1 MRRGPSDK
9 SILVHKNPRR
19 VKTTLYF
26 SEKTTQTLVQKYIVN
41 DSKNKKYLTSLTKWR
56 IRKKIFILFLNF
68 ENRFFLKAIVSF
80 FRFSTLLRNY
90 QYFFRGGGRASMA
103 ESKVMF
109 PTMVYLGIF
118 TLTHIL
124 MYFYQMGKSR
134 LNQNKLQYLIRK
146 YYLKKSF
153 ILSGAF
159 LADILHSPL
168 NL

>member
-56 IRKKIFILFLNF
+56 IRKKNIYSFSKFWKPILFKSD
-68 ENRFFLKAIVSF
+68 RFVLSF
-80 FRFSTLLRNY
+80 FYVVKKLSV
-90 QYFFRGGGRASMA
+90 FFQGGGRASMA

-146 YYLKKSF
+146 YYLKKPF
-153 ILSGAF
+153 I
-159 LADILHSPL
+159 
-168 NL
+168 